1 MSYSH
6 RHRDRYRLAVT
17 AVTGVS
23 TVGALTATG
32 WLASVA
38 AQDYTDQQKAKA
50 AEEAQAA
57 KAWAKKYARQ
67 QAKYA
72 KAQAAAAEPIVKQRP
87 YVTRTTTQYVQA
99 AGTSAAPGSGGEV
112 APVSSGS
119 AAAPAAA
126 PAASA
131 PAPAPAPAA
140 PAPAPSG
147 GGGGGSAPAPPP
159 PPPPPPPAPSSG
171 S

>member
-1 MSYSH
+1 MSYSP

-32 WLASVA
+32 WLVGVS
-38 AQDYTDQQKAKA
+38 AQDYHDKEAAKA

-72 KAQAAAAEPIVKQRP
+72 EATAAGTTLVQRP
-87 YVTRTTTQYVQA
+87 YVTRTAIQYVQA
-99 AGTSAAPGSGGEV
+99 AATSAAPGSGGAV
-112 APVSSGS
+112 APVSSSSG
-119 AAAPAAA
+119 AAAPTTSSA
-126 PAASA
+126 PAASSA
-131 PAPAPAPAA
+131 PASAPAPAAPAPAPAA
-140 PAPAPSG
+140 PAPAP
-147 GGGGGSAPAPPP
+147 A
-159 PPPPPPPAPSSG
+159 PPPAPSSG

>member
-17 AVTGVS
+17 AVTGVT

-32 WLASVA
+32 WLVGAS

-50 AEEAQAA
+50 AEEAAAA

-67 QAKYA
+67 QARYA
-72 KAQAAAAEPIVKQRP
+72 KAQAAAAAPILKQRP

-99 AGTSAAPGSGGEV
+99 AGTSAAPGGSGGSV
-112 APVSSGS
+112 YSRRTIR
-119 AAAPAAA
+119 
-126 PAASA
+126 
-131 PAPAPAPAA
+131 
-140 PAPAPSG
+140 
-147 GGGGGSAPAPPP
+147 
-159 PPPPPPPAPSSG
+159 
-171 S
+171 